1 MEEVVEDTREEVEDR
16 VRATHSRKESALE
29 AQAADS
35 LMTVEEVVVSHLCES
50 QQ

>member
-1 MEEVVEDTREEVEDR
+1 MEDTREEVEDR
-16 VRATHSRKESALE
+16 ARATHSRKESAQE

-35 LMTVEEVVVSHLCES
+35 LMTVEEVAVSHLCES